1 MEKAEDKFVATVG
14 HCRCAGN
21 GFTLIELMIVLAVM
35 SLLLVLTA
43 PRMAGN
49 LLGLTLT
56 TAAKKTASMLR
67 YARSQALATGTPHA
81 AVFDCEQHRLIVAP
95 LPRTAD
101 MTVLAAA
108 AVPHETVEEYSPR
121 QIKTY
126 TLPEQVR
133 FDVVDIGTS
142 RCNESSGSDICQM
155 VFYAD
160 GTSHGGH
167 ITIMDSR
174 DRRYEI
180 RVEILTGEVALEEPS
195 A

>member
-1 MEKAEDKFVATVG
+1 MHRRYASA
-14 HCRCAGN
+14 

-35 SLLLVLTA
+35 SFLLVLAA

-49 LLGLTLT
+49 LLGLTLA
-56 TAAKKTASMLR
+56 TAAKKTAGTLR
-67 YARSQALATGTPHA
+67 YARSQALATATPHA

-95 LPRTAD
+95 LPRPAD
-101 MTVLAAA
+101 MTVPATT
-108 AVPHETVEEYSPR
+108 AVFDEAVEQSPRR

-126 TLPEQVR
+126 ILPEEVW
-133 FDVVDIGTS
+133 FDVVDIGTG
-142 RCNESSGSDICQM
+142 RCNEPGGADICQM

-160 GTSHGGH
+160 GTSQGGT

-180 RVEILTGEVALEEPS
+180 HVETLTGEVTLEEPS
-195 A
+195 E